1 MHMHVFTS
9 VTANYLPKASALAH
23 SVKRVHPE
31 AVFHVVLSDLM
42 PECSPAITAPFD
54 SIINVRDLP
63 IENLRSWIFKHRLVE
78 LCTAVKGTAFQ
89 YIANRYGAERIY
101 YFDPDILVFNR
112 LDSLERNLDQHT
124 ILLTPHQCEPDTDS
138 QAVLDNEHC
147 CLRHGVYNLGFLAVR
162 MTGQGRRFIDWWAE
176 RLRSSCYDEVENGLF
191 TDQRWV
197 DLAPAFFDDVAI
209 VRDPQ
214 YNVATWN
221 LTHRRATGRVPYE
234 IEINGEPL
242 VFYHFSGFDS
252 GAQKVMLDRYGYHS
266 PVLFALRDYYIARCE
281 ELGQSTLSKIDCVYN
296 SYSNGERITSEQ
308 RLLYRRRP
316 DLMLAFPDPFDVS
329 HPRRSFL
336 HWYRMHRWKR
346 NANPVMKIIRSHAP
360 EPALRLARS
369 ARSAWRRF
377 SVPA

>member
-1 MHMHVFTS
+1 MHVFTS

-42 PECSPAITAPFD
+42 PDCSPATTAPFD

-63 IENLRSWIFKHRLVE
+63 IENLKSWIFKHRLVE

-138 QAVLDNEHC
+138 QAILDNEHC
-147 CLRHGVYNLGFLAVR
+147 CMRHGVFNLGFLAVR
-162 MTGQGRRFIDWWAE
+162 MAGQGRQFIDWWAE
-176 RLRSSCYDEVENGLF
+176 RLRSYCFDEVENGLF
-191 TDQRWV
+191 TDQNWV
-197 DLAPAFFDDVAI
+197 DLAPAFFDDIAI
-209 VRDPQ
+209 VREPQ

-221 LTHRRATGRVPYE
+221 LTHRRATGRAPYE
-234 IEINGEPL
+234 IEINGKPL

-281 ELGQSTLSKIDCVYN
+281 ELGQSTLSQMDCIYN
-296 SYSNGERITSEQ
+296 SFSNGERITSAQ

-329 HPRRSFL
+329 HSRRSYL
-336 HWYRMHRWKR
+336 HWYRMHGWKR
-346 NANPVMKIIRSHAP
+346 NANPVMKIIRAHAP